1 MKIRVVLSALLLPCV
16 AGAAE
21 GAAAPNFSFAASFVQ
36 MLAALA
42 IVVGV
47 IYLAFFL
54 ANRVLRGNLVK
65 SSVPRYIRVVESR
78 FIAPKKSLL
87 LVEVGGEYLLLG
99 STDSGLNLIKQID
112 MLESIEVVEE
122 LSAAARSS
130 ASFRNS
136 ARSFFDVLQKKVN
149 GSIPLGKRAV

>member
-1 MKIRVVLSALLLPCV
+1 MKIPAFLSLLLLPCV

-21 GAAAPNFSFAASFVQ
+21 GAGAPGFSFAAGFMQ

-47 IYLAFFL
+47 IYLAFYLF
-54 ANRVLRGNLVK
+54 NRILRGNLVK
-65 SSVPRYIRVVESR
+65 TSVPRYIRVVESR
-78 FIAPKKSLL
+78 FITPKKSLL

-99 STDSGLNLIKQID
+99 STDSGLDLIKQID

-130 ASFRNS
+130 DSFRTG
-136 ARSFFDVLQKKVN
+136 ARSFYDMLQKKLN
-149 GSIPLGKRAV
+149 GSIPLGKKAV